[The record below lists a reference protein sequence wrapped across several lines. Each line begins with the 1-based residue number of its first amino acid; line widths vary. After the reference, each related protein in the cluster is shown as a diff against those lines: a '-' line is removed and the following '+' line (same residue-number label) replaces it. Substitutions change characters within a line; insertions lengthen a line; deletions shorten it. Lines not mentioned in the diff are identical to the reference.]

1 MVRDPTPSP
10 QLSEFLKKNGFRGRE
25 MLLPALLLTQQ
36 IHDYIPEEAAI
47 AISQSLKV
55 PLADISGVIEFYT
68 MLSGQPQ
75 AETSIR
81 ICTTPSCASQ
91 GSGQLVQEVCQHLGV
106 DIGEP
111 TVDGRYIIEE
121 VECLGLCDHAPGV
134 LVGTEMIGN
143 ATLESIFSP
152 EEHPRSQIYADEH
165 FLTARTGRIDPL
177 DTGEFIKHKGFKGL
191 HKVLKMAP
199 GDVIQA
205 VSDSGLTGRGGA
217 GFPTGMKWASCAE
230 VDRFPKYLV
239 CNEDESE
246 PGTFKDR
253 ALIEGDPFTIIEGM
267 LIAAYAVGAGKGYL
281 YIRGEYTK
289 SHQTIQEALIIA
301 EKEGYLGENILGSD
315 FSFEIELRSGAG
327 AYICGEETALFESIE
342 GKRGFPRVKPPFPTT
357 HGLFN
362 QPTVIN
368 NVETLANVS
377 LIFELGVEEYR
388 KLGSEKSPGPR
399 LFSISG
405 DIERPGIYEISQP
418 ISLLDLIYKKAGG
431 VRNGKECKAVLL
443 GGAAGKFVG
452 PDQHG
457 VLLTPEDTREA
468 GLSLGSGA
476 VVVFDEDVDM
486 KFVLHGLGHF
496 FAHESCGKCYP
507 CQLGTQ
513 RQAEILDRFLRGQA
527 LSGDL
532 ERLRDVGETMT
543 ASSLCGLGQTAS
555 LAVLSAIDLCPEYFE
570 CEELAYGKG

>member
-1 MVRDPTPSP
+1 MVLNPAPSP
-10 QLSEFLKKNGFRGRE
+10 NLSEFLEQKGYLGRE
-25 MLLPALLLTQQ
+25 MLLPALLLVQRVYD
-36 IHDYIPEEAAI
+36 HIPPESAAE
-47 AISQSLKV
+47 ISKALKV
-55 PLADISGVIEFYT
+55 PLADIFGVIEFYS
-68 MLSGQPQ
+68 MLSSQPR
-75 AETSIR
+75 AEKSIR

-91 GSGQLVQEVCQHLGV
+91 GSGDLVTEVCQHLGV
-106 DIGEP
+106 DISEA
-111 TVDGRYIIEE
+111 TVDGRYIVEE

-134 LVGTEMIGN
+134 LVGSDMVGD
-143 ATLESIFSP
+143 ATLEKIFSP
-152 EEHPRSQIYADEH
+152 EDHPRSEIFGDPL
-165 FLTARTGRIDPL
+165 FLTARSGVIDPL
-177 DTGEFIKHKGFKGL
+177 STTEFIMEGGFEGL
-191 HKVLKMAP
+191 KKALGGSPA
-199 GDVIQA
+199 DVIQV

-217 GFPTGMKWASCAE
+217 GFPTGLKWSSCAD
-230 VDRFPKYLV
+230 VDRYPKYLV

-267 LIAAYAVGAGKGYL
+267 IIAAYAVGANKGYL

-289 SHQTIQEALIIA
+289 SHHVITDALQIA
-301 EKEGYLGENILGSD
+301 RDQGYLGDKVLGSD
-315 FSFEIELRSGAG
+315 FSFDIELRSGAG

-377 LIFELGVEEYR
+377 LILRIGAESYR
-388 KLGSEKSPGPR
+388 KLGSAESPGPR
-399 LFSISG
+399 LFSLSG
-405 DIERPGIYEISQP
+405 DIKSPGIYEVSEP
-418 ISLLDLIYKKAGG
+418 ITLRKLIYDRAGG
-431 VRNGKECKAVLL
+431 IRGDKECKAVLL

-452 PDQHG
+452 PDQLD
-457 VLLTPEDTREA
+457 VKLTPEDTRKA
-468 GLSLGSGA
+468 RLSLGSGA

-513 RQAEILDRFLRGQA
+513 RQAEILDRLMRDQS
-527 LSGDL
+527 LPGDI
-532 ERLRDVGETMT
+532 ERLQDIGMTMT
-543 ASSLCGLGQTAS
+543 ETSLCGLGQTAS
-555 LAVLSAIDLCPEYFE
+555 LAVLSAIDLCPEFFD
-570 CEELAYGKG
+570 CEDMSYEQK